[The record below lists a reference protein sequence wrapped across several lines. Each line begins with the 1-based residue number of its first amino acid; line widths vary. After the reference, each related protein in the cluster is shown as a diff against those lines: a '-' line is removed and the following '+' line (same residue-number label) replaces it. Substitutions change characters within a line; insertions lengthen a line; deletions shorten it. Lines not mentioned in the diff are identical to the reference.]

1 MAKKLP
7 SLELPPVAPLSLK
20 KDLTYAKSISEELSG
35 YMVEIYLG
43 ENYEQIKMDQY
54 EKNIP
59 GVICGKV
66 VGARGNVLIVEA
78 NIFNGKPHD
87 DYKKVYINDFAIKFI
102 CELDGTDIGV
112 LNIFLDSRK
121 SARTLK

>member
-1 MAKKLP
+1 MAKTLP
-7 SLELPPVAPLSLK
+7 SLPPPQLYSLPK
-20 KDLTYAKSISEELSG
+20 KDLTFAESISEELSG

-66 VGARGNVLIVEA
+66 VGAKGNLLIVEA
-78 NIFNGKPHD
+78 NVFNGKSHD
-87 DYKKVYINDFAIKFI
+87 DYKKVYINDFSIKFI
-102 CELDGTDIGV
+102 CELDGSDVGV
-112 LNIFLDSRK
+112 SNIFLDSRK
-121 SARTLK
+121 SSRTIK